1 MTKMLTKNVYAPY
14 FIVKFNDKELSRDA
28 IISVSVEESLEAP
41 TKFDIALNESLHI
54 DTQKFHWLDN
64 DVTDPGNKVEIFFG
78 YVEKAL
84 KDEKG
89 NMKSLFL
96 GTIKALTPGFQST
109 GIPSLR
115 IEGYDRSHS
124 MQKKMK
130 EFNGKDVKYSDIVRQ
145 LAKKHGL
152 GSKNVED
159 TGKKKKKVQR
169 KKNEKDYD
177 LIRRMAK
184 EVHFEF
190 FIQGKELYFRKPK
203 EKEKAIRSYK
213 YQQNLI
219 SFNPRLT
226 MANLVNEVIVTGHNE
241 KKEDIKESVKLMDIV
256 SSDLAKT
263 IKKFIK
269 ATDGTD
275 PKKVEYKALKSKEEA
290 RQKGIVVLKK
300 ALNTFI
306 QGDLESIGDP
316 ELRIGTCVDIEGVG
330 KLFSGD
336 YYIQT
341 AKHSFDDSG
350 YKTTIGVRRI
360 VL

>member
-1 MTKMLTKNVYAPY
+1 MTKMLTENVYAPC
-14 FIVKFNDKELSRDA
+14 FIVKINDKELSHDA

-41 TKFDIALNESLHI
+41 TKFNIALNESLDI
-54 DTQKFHWLDN
+54 DTQKFHWLDQ

-78 YVEKAL
+78 YAQKEKH
-84 KDEKG
+84 
-89 NMKSLFL
+89 NLFL

-109 GIPSLR
+109 GIPSLS

-130 EFNGKDVKYSDIVRQ
+130 KFNGKDVKYSDIVRE

-169 KKNEKDYD
+169 KKNEKDYE
-177 LIRRMAK
+177 LIRRLAK
-184 EVHFEF
+184 KMHFEF
-190 FIQGKELYFRKPK
+190 FVQGKELYFRKPK
-203 EKEKAIRSYK
+203 EKDKAICSYK

-219 SFNPRLT
+219 SFSPRLT

-316 ELRIGTCVDIEGVG
+316 GLRIGTCVDIEGVG

>member
-1 MTKMLTKNVYAPY
+1 MLTENVYAPC
-14 FIVKFNDKELSRDA
+14 FIVKINDKELSRDA
-28 IISVSVEESLEAP
+28 IISVSVEESLDAP
-41 TKFDIALNESLHI
+41 TKFDITLNESLDM
-54 DTQKFHWLDN
+54 DTQKFYWLDK

-78 YVEKAL
+78 YAQKEKH
-84 KDEKG
+84 
-89 NMKSLFL
+89 NLFL

-124 MQKKMK
+124 MKKKMK
-130 EFNGKDVKYSDIVRQ
+130 EFKGKDVKYSDIVRE

-152 GSKNVED
+152 TPRVED

-169 KKNEKDYD
+169 KKNEKDYE

-184 EVHFEF
+184 EAHYEF
-190 FIQGKELYFRKPK
+190 FIQGKDLYFRKPK

-213 YQQNLI
+213 YQENLI
-219 SFNPRLT
+219 SFSPRLT
-226 MANLVNEVIVTGHNE
+226 TADLVNEVIVTDFNE
-241 KKEDIKESVKLMDIV
+241 KKEQIKESVKLTDVV
-256 SSDLAKT
+256 SSDLAKI
-263 IKKFIK
+263 IKKLIK
-269 ATDGTD
+269 ATNGTD

-290 RQKGIVVLKK
+290 RQKGVVVMKK

-316 ELRIGTCVDIEGVG
+316 ELRIGKCVDIEGVG

-336 YYIQT
+336 YYILT
-341 AKHSFDDSG
+341 GKHSFDDSG
-350 YKTTIGVRRI
+350 YKTTIGLRRI